1 MNTSRSGS
9 GDRRRAW
16 PPIVLLFV
24 AFGLANAVN
33 AVRKGGDFQVYL
45 ETGRRLFAAA
55 PLYDGSSPGLG
66 VTGTPLLA
74 SLFIPLA
81 LLDAQSPLA
90 ARLAWHV
97 AGLFFLWF
105 GVKYWARSIDTAG
118 SLARVGVPLLCV
130 IFPLQTNFEHQN
142 LNPLLLFLLGYAALA
157 FSRDRHA
164 IGGIAIGT
172 AAALKVFPALVI
184 VYLAYR
190 RLWTAVAAAMGAGV
204 LLTLFPMLRYGH
216 GAAEQFTAWWGISSG
231 GWPTRSQNQSLVA
244 AVDRAVTGFG
254 EPHVTLSDNPL
265 TPIVTAL
272 LAVALLIAFVI
283 ATRRSRP
290 TATISREIAT
300 VTVLA
305 VLLSPI
311 AWDHYWVLVFPAFL
325 VACTDT
331 AGGRWSR
338 VPVWIAGLLTSAL
351 TPLTLGRPLFDAV
364 RERSPQTAAGLILFV
379 VLVVL
384 VHTTVSAAAQ
394 PEPISRER
402 LA

>member
-1 MNTSRSGS
+1 LNIGRSES
-9 GDRRRAW
+9 SDRRRVW
-16 PPIVLLFV
+16 PPIVFLFV
-24 AFGLANAVN
+24 AFAIANAVN
-33 AVRKGGDFQVYL
+33 ALRKGGDFQVYL
-45 ETGRRLFAAA
+45 ETGRRLLAAA

-81 LLDAQSPLA
+81 LLDAQSPVA
-90 ARLAWHV
+90 ARIAWYA
-97 AGLFFLWF
+97 AGLIFLWF
-105 GVKYWARSIDTAG
+105 GVKCWSRSIDTSG
-118 SLARVGVPLLCV
+118 SFACVGFALVCV

-164 IGGIAIGT
+164 MGGAAIGA
-172 AAALKVFPALVI
+172 AAALKVFPALLI

-190 RLWTAVAAAMGAGV
+190 RRWAALAAAVGAGV
-204 LLTLFPMLRYGH
+204 ALTLFPMLRYGR

-231 GWPTRSQNQSLVA
+231 GWPTRSNNQSLVA
-244 AVDRAVTGFG
+244 AVDRAVTGFE
-254 EPHVTLSDNPL
+254 EPHVTVSDNLL

-272 LAVALLIAFVI
+272 LAAALIIAFVI

-290 TATISREIAT
+290 AVMISREMAT

-311 AWDHYWVLVFPAFL
+311 AWDHYWVLLFPAFL
-325 VACTDT
+325 VAFTDT
-331 AGGRWSR
+331 SGQRWSR
-338 VPVWIAGLLTSAL
+338 VPVWIAGGLTSAL
-351 TPLTLGRPLFDAV
+351 TPLTLGRPLFDTV
-364 RERSPQTAAGLILFV
+364 RERSPHTIAALILFV
-379 VLVVL
+379 VLVML
-384 VHTTVSAAAQ
+384 LHNSVSATAQ
-394 PEPISRER
+394 PEPIGGQR

>member
-1 MNTSRSGS
+1 M
-9 GDRRRAW
+9 W
-16 PPIVLLFV
+16 LPIVLLFV
-24 AFGLANAVN
+24 AFGIANAVN

-45 ETGRRLFAAA
+45 ETGRRLLAAA

-74 SLFIPLA
+74 SVFIPLA
-81 LLDAQSPLA
+81 LLDAQSPVA
-90 ARLAWHV
+90 ARIAWYA
-97 AGLFFLWF
+97 AGLIFLWF
-105 GVKYWARSIDTAG
+105 GVKYWSRSIDTSGSFAWAG
-118 SLARVGVPLLCV
+118 FALICV

-164 IGGIAIGT
+164 IGGAAIGT
-172 AAALKVFPALVI
+172 AAALKVFPALLI

-190 RLWTAVAAAMGAGV
+190 RFWAALAAAVGAGV
-204 LLTLFPMLRYGH
+204 ALTLFPMLRYGL
-216 GAAEQFTAWWGISSG
+216 GAADQFTAWWRISNG
-231 GWPTRSQNQSLVA
+231 GWPTRSNNQSLVA

-254 EPHVTLSDNPL
+254 EPHVTVSDNLL

-272 LAVALLIAFVI
+272 LAVVLMITFVI

-290 TATISREIAT
+290 ALTISREIAA
-300 VTVLA
+300 VMVLA

-311 AWDHYWVLVFPAFL
+311 AWDHYWVLLFPAFL
-325 VACTDT
+325 VAFTGT
-331 AGGRWSR
+331 AGQRWSR
-338 VPVWIAGLLTSAL
+338 VTVWIAGGLTSAL

-364 RERSPQTAAGLILFV
+364 RERSPQTAAALILFV

-384 VHTTVSAAAQ
+384 LHHAASTAAVGGGSWS
-394 PEPISRER
+394 EAHREV
-402 LA
+402 